1 MDGKNELG
9 FTEDR
14 DSSVVKDAAN
24 ALKSLGY
31 KAGQVNKTLIDLE
44 RDGEMPDGVESI
56 IRKALS
62 KMI

>member
-1 MDGKNELG
+1 MEDG
-9 FTEDR
+9 

-44 RDGEMPDGVESI
+44 RDGEMPEELESI
-56 IRKALS
+56 IRKALA

>member
-1 MDGKNELG
+1 M
-9 FTEDR
+9 
-14 DSSVVKDAAN
+14 VKDAAN

-44 RDGEMPDGVESI
+44 RDGEMPEELESI
-56 IRKALS
+56 IRKALA